1 MVLAE
6 LGRKINGAL
15 NKFRNKTVIDE
26 EAMKDC
32 LKEICNALLSSD
44 IDVRYVMKL
53 RQNIMDKFKA
63 EEQEGGNL
71 RTNIKTAVVKELTAL
86 LEVEKKPYEPKRGK
100 TNIIMFVGLQGS
112 GKTTTCSKVAYHYKK
127 KGWRVGM
134 VCADTFRAGAFDQ
147 LKQNA
152 AKIRVPFYGSYIETD
167 PVTIAEEGVQDFKDD
182 GMEIIIID
190 TSGRHKQEA
199 ELFDEMKQVEK
210 AVSPDNVIFV
220 MDSSIGQQCFAQA
233 EAFRKAVNVGSVI
246 ITKMDGHSKGGGA
259 LSAVAA
265 TKSPIIFIG
274 DG

>member
-6 LGRKINGAL
+6 LGRKITSAL
-15 NKFRNKTVIDE
+15 QKFNKTTVINE
-26 EAMKDC
+26 EAMKQC
-32 LKEICNALLSSD
+32 LKEICNALLGSD

-53 RQNIMDKFKA
+53 RENIMNKFKT

-71 RTNIKTAVVKELTAL
+71 RVLIKSAVVKELTSL

-112 GKTTTCSKVAYHYKK
+112 GKTTTCSKVAYYYKK
-127 KGWRVGM
+127 KGWRVAM

-167 PVTIAEEGVQDFKDD
+167 PVTIAEEGVAEFKEE
-182 GMEIIIID
+182 GMEIIIVD
-190 TSGRHKQEA
+190 TSGRHKQET

-210 AVSPDNVIFV
+210 AVQPDNIIFV
-220 MDSSIGQQCFAQA
+220 MDSSIGQQCYAQA
-233 EAFRKAVNVGSVI
+233 
-246 ITKMDGHSKGGGA
+246 
-259 LSAVAA
+259 
-265 TKSPIIFIG
+265 
-274 DG
+274 